1 MKKVIFLIIV
11 VLFCATITGYSQS
24 KHIKLFEEKAN
35 SILKMPINNKSSEA
49 YNNLQR
55 EAKMKRYT
63 YSDGRQKK
71 KNDAIMNTIERRIFD
86 SISIYE
92 KRKEEFRLEQNRIA
106 SIRRDSIKLANETA
120 EQQKQDSI
128 IKSRE
133 IAAQK
138 SQLFRDS
145 VYQLNVSVED
155 FSVIQSKGNGTF
167 NISPNTLARIFS
179 KNATVESIVAT
190 FPKYSAYYADAKPN
204 SRRERRYDVY
214 RTDVKYVWGIT
225 LEYNP
230 KTRKV
235 ISIVIDD
242 PYTDK
247 FKQRLLNAGYRW
259 DSGSSMTATSF
270 GHGYRSYWK
279 KKGSPIFFSI
289 NDRIIKIFRF
299 D

>member
-35 SILKMPINNKSSEA
+35 SILKKPINNKSFEA

-71 KNDAIMNTIERRIFD
+71 KNDAIMNTIERKIFD

-106 SIRRDSIKLANETA
+106 SIRRDSIKLANEKA
-120 EQQKQDSI
+120 EQHRLDSI
-128 IKSRE
+128 KISQE
-133 IAAQK
+133 QK
-138 SQLFRDS
+138 KQKEVAIRDS
-145 VYQLNVSVED
+145 IDMIRKNDPD
-155 FSVIQSKGNGTF
+155 FTVVKGTGSGTF
-167 NISPNTLARIFS
+167 SSSPNTLVRAFT
-179 KNATVESIVAT
+179 KNATVESIVST
-190 FPKYSAYYADAKPN
+190 FQRYIAYYAKEFPDG
-204 SRRERRYDVY
+204 RRERSYDVY
-214 RTDVKYVWGIT
+214 KGNEHYSVK
-225 LEYNP
+225 LEYYT

-235 ISIVIDD
+235 TAIIIDD

-289 NDRIIKIFRF
+289 NDRTIKIFRF

>member
-1 MKKVIFLIIV
+1 MKKIFLILI
-11 VLFCATITGYSQS
+11 LIYLTLSGYSQS

-35 SILKMPINNKSSEA
+35 SILKIPINNKSFEA

-55 EAKMKRYT
+55 EAEMKRYT

-86 SISIYE
+86 SIFIYE
-92 KRKEEFRLEQNRIA
+92 KRKEEFRLEQNRIT
-106 SIRRDSIKLANETA
+106 SIRRDSIKLANEKA
-120 EQQKQDSI
+120 EQHKQDSI
-128 IKSRE
+128 KISRE
-133 IAAQK
+133 IAAKK

-167 NISPNTLARIFS
+167 NVSPNTLARIFS

-190 FPKYSAYYADAKPN
+190 FPKYSAYYADAKPS
-204 SRRERRYDVY
+204 SRRERKYDVY
-214 RTDVKYVWGIT
+214 RTDVKDVWGIT

-235 ISIVIDD
+235 ISIIIDD
-242 PYTDK
+242 PYTRNY
-247 FKQRLLNAGYRW
+247 KQRLINAGYSF
-259 DSGSSMTATSF
+259 DDNTSMTATSF

-289 NDRIIKIFRF
+289 SGRTIKVFKF
-299 D
+299 EQ